1 MEQIVIKEYTQYR
14 EPEVI
19 ALYQSV
25 GWGGWYSRPD
35 MLKKAFGESL
45 CILGAYVQDRLVGL
59 IRVIGDGATVV
70 FIQDIL
76 VYPAYQRRG
85 IGRRLVAGILHR
97 YRHVRQ
103 IHLLT
108 DDLPERT
115 AFYKAVGFL
124 PAEEVHYRAF
134 TRMRV

>member
-85 IGRRLVAGILHR
+85 IGTALMREMLAR
-97 YRHVRQ
+97 YAHVYQ
-103 IHLLT
+103 IQLAT
-108 DDLPERT
+108 DNTEKT
-115 AFYKAVGFL
+115 KAFYRSQGFR
-124 PAEEVHYRAF
+124 PMEELGCCGF
-134 TRMRV
+134 MKI